1 MRIVVTGRHG
11 QVAQA
16 LLERAAALNVD
27 IHSAGRPDIDL
38 ARPDDVERALIDLQ
52 PDVIVNAAAYTAV
65 DRAES
70 EPDLVYRINALGAEA
85 TARAA
90 KRRGIPVIQL
100 STDYVFDGGLDRA
113 YREDDP
119 TGPLGVYGDSK
130 LRGERAVAAVT
141 GNHVIL
147 RTSWVYSPFGR
158 NFVRTMLAVARRQ
171 ATIAVISDQR
181 GTPTNALDLADGII
195 AIARNLHD
203 RPTAAELRGVFHITG
218 GGDTNWA
225 EFAATILAAS
235 AAAGGPSAR
244 VMPIATSD
252 NPTAARRPANSRLDN
267 RRLARIHGIRLPP
280 WQHSLQGCI
289 GRLVQGTTPSAPD
302 GKNDHA
308 QGPAFP

>member
-11 QVAQA
+11 QVAQS
-16 LLERAAALNVD
+16 LLERAAVSNVEV
-27 IHSAGRPDIDL
+27 HAAARPELDL
-38 ARPDDVERALIDLQ
+38 ARPAEVERALIDLA
-52 PDVIVNAAAYTAV
+52 PEIIVNAAAYTAV

-70 EPDLVYRINALGAEA
+70 EPDLAFRINALGAEA

-90 KRRGIPVIQL
+90 ARLGIPIIQL
-100 STDYVFDGGLDRA
+100 STDYVLSGSLDRA

-130 LRGERAVAAVT
+130 LRGECAVAAAT

-158 NFVRTMLAVARRQ
+158 NFARTMLELAGQR
-171 ATIAVISDQR
+171 ATVSVVSDQW

-195 AIARNLHD
+195 AIARNLRD
-203 RPTAAELRGVFHITG
+203 RPSATELRGIFHITG

-225 EFAATILAAS
+225 GFATAILAAS

-244 VMPIATSD
+244 VVPIATSE
-252 NPTAARRPANSRLDN
+252 NPAAARRPANSRLDN
-267 RRLARIHGIRLPP
+267 SWLARIHGVQLPH

-289 GRLVQGTTPSAPD
+289 ERLVAAAS
-302 GKNDHA
+302 
-308 QGPAFP
+308 

>member
-11 QVAQA
+11 QVAQS
-16 LLERAAALNVD
+16 LLERGPALNVEV
-27 IHSAGRPDIDL
+27 HAVARPDIDL
-38 ARPDDVERALIDLQ
+38 SRPAEVERVLIGLA
-52 PDVIVNAAAYTAV
+52 PDAIVNAAAYTAV

-90 KRRGIPVIQL
+90 KRLGIPIIQL
-100 STDYVFDGGLDRA
+100 STDYVFGGGLDRA

-130 LRGERAVAAVT
+130 LKGEHAVAAAT

-147 RTSWVYSPFGR
+147 RTAWVYSPFGS
-158 NFVRTMLAVARRQ
+158 NFARTMLALAGQR
-171 ATIAVISDQR
+171 ATISVVSDQL

-195 AIARNLHD
+195 AIARNLLD
-203 RPTAAELRGVFHITG
+203 RPAATELRGVFHITSD
-218 GGDTNWA
+218 GDTNWA
-225 EFAATILAAS
+225 GFATAILAAS

-244 VMPIATSD
+244 VMPIATSE

-267 RRLARIHGIRLPP
+267 NRLGRIHGVQLPR
-280 WQHSLQGCI
+280 WQRSLQGCI
-289 GRLVQGTTPSAPD
+289 ERLVAVP
-302 GKNDHA
+302 
-308 QGPAFP
+308 

>member
-1 MRIVVTGRHG
+1 MVVTGRYG

-16 LLERAAALNVD
+16 LLERAPTLNVEV
-27 IHSAGRPDIDL
+27 HAAARPDIDL
-38 ARPDDVERALIDLQ
+38 ARPAGVERALIDLA

-70 EPDLVYRINALGAEA
+70 EPDLAWRINALGAEA

-90 KRRGIPVIQL
+90 ASLGIPIIQL
-100 STDYVFDGGLDRA
+100 STDYVFDGSLDRA

-130 LRGERAVAAVT
+130 LRGEHAVAAAT

-147 RTSWVYSPFGR
+147 RTSWVYSSFGR
-158 NFVRTMLAVARRQ
+158 NFARTMLELASQR
-171 ATIAVISDQR
+171 ATVSVVSDQW
-181 GTPTNALDLADGII
+181 GSPTNAFDLADGII
-195 AIARNLHD
+195 AIARNLLD
-203 RPTAAELRGVFHITG
+203 RPAAVELRGIFHISG

-225 EFAATILAAS
+225 EFATAILTAS

-244 VMPIATSD
+244 VIPIATSE
-252 NPTAARRPANSRLDN
+252 NPTDARRPANSRLDN
-267 RRLARIHGIRLPP
+267 SRLARIHGVQLPF

-289 GRLVQGTTPSAPD
+289 ERLVAVS
-302 GKNDHA
+302 
-308 QGPAFP
+308 

>member
-16 LLERAAALNVD
+16 LLERAAASNVD
-27 IHSAGRPDIDL
+27 IHAAGRPDIDL

-70 EPDLVYRINALGAEA
+70 EPDLVYRINALGVEA

-90 KRRGIPVIQL
+90 KRLGIPVIQL
-100 STDYVFDGGLDRA
+100 STDYVFDGRLNRA

-130 LRGERAVAAVT
+130 LRGERAVAAAT

-147 RTSWVYSPFGR
+147 RTAWVYSPFGR
-158 NFVRTMLAVARRQ
+158 NFARSMLALAGQRT
-171 ATIAVISDQR
+171 TISVVSDQS
-181 GTPTNALDLADGII
+181 GAPTNALDLADGII
-195 AIARNLHD
+195 AVAQNLLD
-203 RPTAAELRGVFHITG
+203 RPAAAELRGVFHITG
-218 GGDTNWA
+218 GGETNWA
-225 EFAATILAAS
+225 EFAAAILAAS

-244 VMPIATSD
+244 VEPIATSD

-267 RRLARIHGIRLPP
+267 RRLARSHGVRLPP
-280 WQHSLQGCI
+280 WPHSLQGCI
-289 GRLVQGTTPSAPD
+289 ERLVQGTRPSAP
-302 GKNDHA
+302 GA
-308 QGPAFP
+308 R